1 MSAQDEDPPGAR
13 RVSTHTAD
21 PAEPTRLVEDPA
33 VRADVSAAWALGL
46 LRGAE
51 PYRAPAGRKQRVQ
64 LRLGHTPRR
73 HAPLVLRLAVM
84 ALVLCGGAAIVS
96 AALGHWPD
104 WMARAYERVVGKPPA
119 GTRADPRARTAPR
132 SGALRGAALRGAA
145 LNEAASREAPSR
157 EAPSREA
164 PSSDAPPSEMAAPA
178 AEIQT
183 PAPVAPIAR
192 APEPR
197 VQRDAIASRPRRAA
211 VSAALVGEDTS
222 AVSAAM
228 RALRVERNPVRARG
242 LLARYL
248 SEHPNGNL
256 AEEALAMSIEAAIAH
271 HDADVADLA
280 SRYLRLY
287 PQGSFHALARQAL
300 ADAGAVTYYSVTFC
314 VSARLLIRDVLRERL
329 VR

>member
-1 MSAQDEDPPGAR
+1 MSAQDEDPPGTQRAP
-13 RVSTHTAD
+13 TD
-21 PAEPTRLVEDPA
+21 PAEPTRLVEDPV

-96 AALGHWPD
+96 AALGDWPG

-119 GTRADPRARTAPR
+119 GHAPTRARTPR
-132 SGALRGAALRGAA
+132 RGAALRGAA
-145 LNEAASREAPSR
+145 LNNDAASGEAPSG
-157 EAPSREA
+157 E
-164 PSSDAPPSEMAAPA
+164 APPSEMALPA
-178 AEIQT
+178 TEIQT
-183 PAPVAPIAR
+183 PAPAAPVAR

-197 VQRDAIASRPRRAA
+197 LQRDAIAPRPRRAA
-211 VSAALVGEDTS
+211 VSTAPVGEDTS

-248 SEHPNGNL
+248 SEHPNGDL

-271 HDADVADLA
+271 HDADVEDLA
-280 SRYLRLY
+280 SRYLRIY
-287 PQGSFHALARQAL
+287 PHGSFQALARQAL
-300 ADAGAVTYYSVTFC
+300 A
-314 VSARLLIRDVLRERL
+314 ARIP
-329 VR
+329 

>member
-1 MSAQDEDPPGAR
+1 MSAQDDDPPGAR

-46 LRGAE
+46 VRGAE

-84 ALVLCGGAAIVS
+84 VLVLCGGAAIVS
-96 AALGHWPD
+96 AALGQWPD
-104 WMARAYERVVGKPPA
+104 WMARAYERMVGKPPA
-119 GTRADPRARTAPR
+119 GHAPTRAHAPR
-132 SGALRGAALRGAA
+132 RGAALRGAVLRGA
-145 LNEAASREAPSR
+145 VLNEAASREEASR

-164 PSSDAPPSEMAAPA
+164 PSSDAPPSEMGAPA

-271 HDADVADLA
+271 RDADVADLA

-300 ADAGAVTYYSVTFC
+300 ATQVQ
-314 VSARLLIRDVLRERL
+314 
-329 VR
+329 

>member
-21 PAEPTRLVEDPA
+21 PAEPARLVDDPA

-84 ALVLCGGAAIVS
+84 ALVLCGCAAIVS

-104 WMARAYERVVGKPPA
+104 WMARAYERVVGAPPPGRRPRRPA
-119 GTRADPRARTAPR
+119 RARAAPR
-132 SGALRGAALRGAA
+132 SAARANRTPVADEAPSERGAAQR
-145 LNEAASREAPSR
+145 NRRPRRQRDPAP
-157 EAPSREA
+157 
-164 PSSDAPPSEMAAPA
+164 APA
-178 AEIQT
+178 A
-183 PAPVAPIAR
+183 PVAR

-197 VQRDAIASRPRRAA
+197 AAARHDRAAACAPRGRTRRA
-211 VSAALVGEDTS
+211 VD
-222 AVSAAM
+222 
-228 RALRVERNPVRARG
+228 RARTRRRCRRRC
-242 LLARYL
+242 AR
-248 SEHPNGNL
+248 SAWSATRCARAACSRATSPSTRTATL

-271 HDADVADLA
+271 HDADVAALA

-287 PQGSFHALARQAL
+287 PHGSFQALARQAL
-300 ADAGAVTYYSVTFC
+300 RRRQSP
-314 VSARLLIRDVLRERL
+314 
-329 VR
+329 

>member
-13 RVSTHTAD
+13 RAPGD
-21 PAEPTRLVEDPA
+21 PAEPTRLVDDPA
-33 VRADVSAAWALGL
+33 VRADVSAAWALSL

-73 HAPLVLRLAVM
+73 HAPLVLRLAVI
-84 ALVLCGGAAIVS
+84 ALVLCGGAAVVS
-96 AALGHWPD
+96 AALGHWPG
-104 WMARAYERVVGKPPA
+104 WMARAYERVVGEPPA
-119 GTRADPRARTAPR
+119 GHAPTRARAPR
-132 SGALRGAALRGAA
+132 HGAAAR
-145 LNEAASREAPSR
+145 EAASREATAI
-157 EAPSREA
+157 EAPSGEA
-164 PSSDAPPSEMAAPA
+164 PFGDRPPSEMAPPAAESEIRTPAPA
-178 AEIQT
+178 A
-183 PAPVAPIAR
+183 PVAR
-192 APEPR
+192 APEAHP
-197 VQRDAIASRPRRAA
+197 QRDAVAPRPRRAV
-211 VSAALVGEDTS
+211 VSAAPVGEDAS

-280 SRYLRLY
+280 HRYLRIY
-287 PQGSFHALARQAL
+287 PQGSFQALARQAL
-300 ADAGAVTYYSVTFC
+300 AAP
-314 VSARLLIRDVLRERL
+314 IP
-329 VR
+329 

>member
-1 MSAQDEDPPGAR
+1 MSAHDEPPGPR

-96 AALGHWPD
+96 AALGDWPG

-119 GTRADPRARTAPR
+119 GHTPTRTRAPR
-132 SGALRGAALRGAA
+132 RGAALRGAD
-145 LNEAASREAPSR
+145 LNEAPSR
-157 EAPSREA
+157 EAPSGEA
-164 PSSDAPPSEMAAPA
+164 SPSEMPPPAAGSESQTPVPAAP
-178 AEIQT
+178 IT
-183 PAPVAPIAR
+183 R
-192 APEPR
+192 APESR
-197 VQRDAIASRPRRAA
+197 LQRDAIAPRPRRAVASTAA
-211 VSAALVGEDTS
+211 VSEDTS

-228 RALRVERNPVRARG
+228 RALRVERNPARARG

-280 SRYLRLY
+280 NRYLRTY
-287 PQGSFHALARQAL
+287 PQGSFQALARQAKT
-300 ADAGAVTYYSVTFC
+300 ATETAQ
-314 VSARLLIRDVLRERL
+314 IR
-329 VR
+329 

>member
-1 MSAQDEDPPGAR
+1 MSAYDEDPPGAG

-21 PAEPTRLVEDPA
+21 PTEPTRLVEDPA

-73 HAPLVLRLAVM
+73 HAPLVLRLAVI

-96 AALGHWPD
+96 AALGDWPG

-119 GTRADPRARTAPR
+119 GHAPTRARAPR
-132 SGALRGAALRGAA
+132 RATA
-145 LNEAASREAPSR
+145 LN

-164 PSSDAPPSEMAAPA
+164 PSSDAPPSEIAPPA

-183 PAPVAPIAR
+183 PAPAAPIAR

-197 VQRDAIASRPRRAA
+197 LQRDAIAPRPRRAA
-211 VSAALVGEDTS
+211 VSAAPVGEDTS

-280 SRYLRLY
+280 HRYLRIY
-287 PQGSFHALARQAL
+287 PQGSFQALARQAL
-300 ADAGAVTYYSVTFC
+300 AAQ
-314 VSARLLIRDVLRERL
+314 IP
-329 VR
+329 

>member
-13 RVSTHTAD
+13 RASTD
-21 PAEPTRLVEDPA
+21 RAEPARLVEDPA

-51 PYRAPAGRKQRVQ
+51 PYQAPAGRKQRVQ

-73 HAPLVLRLAVM
+73 RAPLLLRLAVM

-96 AALGHWPD
+96 AALGDWPG

-119 GTRADPRARTAPR
+119 GRAPTRARAI
-132 SGALRGAALRGAA
+132 
-145 LNEAASREAPSR
+145 
-157 EAPSREA
+157 
-164 PSSDAPPSEMAAPA
+164 APPAAA
-178 AEIQT
+178 REIQ
-183 PAPVAPIAR
+183 PMVSAAPIAH

-197 VQRDAIASRPRRAA
+197 LQRDAIAPRPRRAA
-211 VSAALVGEDTS
+211 TSSTAPIGEDTS

-228 RALRVERNPVRARG
+228 RALRVERNPARARG

-280 SRYLRLY
+280 NRYLRTY
-287 PQGSFHALARQAL
+287 PQGSFQTLARQAL
-300 ADAGAVTYYSVTFC
+300 AAQ
-314 VSARLLIRDVLRERL
+314 IR
-329 VR
+329 

>member
-13 RVSTHTAD
+13 RASTD
-21 PAEPTRLVEDPA
+21 LAEPARLVEDPA

-51 PYRAPAGRKQRVQ
+51 PYQAPAGRKQRVQ

-73 HAPLVLRLAVM
+73 HAPLMLRLAVM

-96 AALGHWPD
+96 AALGDWPG
-104 WMARAYERVVGKPPA
+104 WMARAYERVVGKPPVGHA
-119 GTRADPRARTAPR
+119 PTRARAPR
-132 SGALRGAALRGAA
+132 RGAALRGAA
-145 LNEAASREAPSR
+145 LNEAASGEAASSEAAPS
-157 EAPSREA
+157 
-164 PSSDAPPSEMAAPA
+164 DMPPPA
-178 AEIQT
+178 AGSEIQT
-183 PAPVAPIAR
+183 PVPAAPIAR

-197 VQRDAIASRPRRAA
+197 LQRDAIAPRPHRAA
-211 VSAALVGEDTS
+211 TSTAPVGEDTS

-228 RALRVERNPVRARG
+228 RALRVERNPARARG

-271 HDADVADLA
+271 HDGDVADLA
-280 SRYLRLY
+280 SRYLRTY
-287 PQGSFHALARQAL
+287 PQGSFQTLARQAL
-300 ADAGAVTYYSVTFC
+300 AAQ
-314 VSARLLIRDVLRERL
+314 IR
-329 VR
+329 